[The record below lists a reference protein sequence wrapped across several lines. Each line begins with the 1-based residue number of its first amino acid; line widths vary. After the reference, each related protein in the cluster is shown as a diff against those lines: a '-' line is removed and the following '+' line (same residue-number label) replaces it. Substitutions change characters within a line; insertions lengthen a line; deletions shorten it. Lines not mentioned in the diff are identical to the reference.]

1 MNDGGILFTAVD
13 KRIFNECSIKIHRI
27 ACMRAINSFPIN
39 TTRRSPLLGILIKS
53 KRESFSVRFSKLE
66 KYFILL
72 TQVWARLE
80 RTDCSR
86 GKLVQE
92 KQKNGQELISFYF
105 QVVKGTFGARRSKYL
120 RQADPTFAEL
130 NEEPQPVTQNGF
142 NSSKNGYKVRTL
154 IKYFFLFFSG
164 NFTFCLNCGN

>member
-80 RTDCSR
+80 RVGLTAAGGNLFKRNRKMD
-86 GKLVQE
+86 
-92 KQKNGQELISFYF
+92 KN
-105 QVVKGTFGARRSKYL
+105 
-120 RQADPTFAEL
+120 
-130 NEEPQPVTQNGF
+130 
-142 NSSKNGYKVRTL
+142 
-154 IKYFFLFFSG
+154 
-164 NFTFCLNCGN
+164 

>member
-1 MNDGGILFTAVD
+1 MEMFLLWGYLFLCLMKLMNDGGILFTAVD

-72 TQVWARLE
+72 TQVWAGQAREDWLQQGE
-80 RTDCSR
+80 TCSR
-86 GKLVQE
+86 ETE
-92 KQKNGQELISFYF
+92 KWTRIDQLLLPGGQGDFWCAAEQIPATGGSNLRRT
-105 QVVKGTFGARRSKYL
+105 QRGAPTRHSK
-120 RQADPTFAEL
+120 R
-130 NEEPQPVTQNGF
+130 
-142 NSSKNGYKVRTL
+142 
-154 IKYFFLFFSG
+154 I
-164 NFTFCLNCGN
+164 

>member
-1 MNDGGILFTAVD
+1 MKLMNDGGILFTAVD

-72 TQVWARLE
+72 TQVWA
-80 RTDCSR
+80 
-86 GKLVQE
+86 
-92 KQKNGQELISFYF
+92 GQ
-105 QVVKGTFGARRSKYL
+105 ARE
-120 RQADPTFAEL
+120 D
-130 NEEPQPVTQNGF
+130 
-142 NSSKNGYKVRTL
+142 
-154 IKYFFLFFSG
+154 
-164 NFTFCLNCGN
+164 